1 MAYLENVP
9 TLKKN
14 FKISG
19 KKFDFTRLSILKKHI
34 YLSEYS
40 TFRHKNKS
48 YIQKFDD
55 LYSIFFRPYTIVLKD
70 SNIKIKV
77 FKNRIY
83 KLSVPRFFHDRRQ
96 TNFLKDLIFIGEK
109 IIDLQYSKLK
119 L

>member
-40 TFRHKNKS
+40 TFRHKNKP
-48 YIQKFDD
+48 YIQ
-55 LYSIFFRPYTIVLKD
+55 
-70 SNIKIKV
+70 
-77 FKNRIY
+77 
-83 KLSVPRFFHDRRQ
+83 
-96 TNFLKDLIFIGEK
+96 
-109 IIDLQYSKLK
+109 
-119 L
+119 

>member
-40 TFRHKNKS
+40 TFRHKNKP

-77 FKNRIY
+77 FKKTEFTNY
-83 KLSVPRFFHDRRQ
+83 QFQDFFMIEDKQ
-96 TNFLKDLIFIGEK
+96 IFLKI
-109 IIDLQYSKLK
+109 
-119 L
+119 